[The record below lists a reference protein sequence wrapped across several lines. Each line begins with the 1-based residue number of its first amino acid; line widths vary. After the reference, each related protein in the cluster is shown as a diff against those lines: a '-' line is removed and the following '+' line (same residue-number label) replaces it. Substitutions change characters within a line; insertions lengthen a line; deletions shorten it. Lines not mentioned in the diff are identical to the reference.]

1 MKVQIFL
8 LLLKKK
14 MNKNKKVDKNLYI
27 IKKNSKYRIRSFKTL
42 NINFGPQHPAA
53 HGVLRI
59 LLELKGEII
68 KKIDPHIINHIFKVY
83 LILID

>member
-1 MKVQIFL
+1 MK
-8 LLLKKK
+8 
-14 MNKNKKVDKNLYI
+14 I
-27 IKKNSKYRIRSFKTL
+27 IKKNKKIRSFRIL

-68 KKIDPHIINHIFKVY
+68 KKIDPHIGLLHSIFCL
-83 LILID
+83 LIQRTG